1 MCPLIETYSRRDLTW
16 FSISRSLRNISERS
30 WWHGTFSQYSGKFY
44 FRYWINSIF
53 IIRFILLLFFFSR
66 KPLGISFLT
75 LDDLELSFYHNII
88 QPRCTLVI
96 EMHAALLNAIIR
108 DRLQSKSKKRQPIPR
123 VVPALRDQING
134 PDDMDIDDRKSV
146 LASRDVLERFA
157 KTWDKKVIS
166 SKDSRKGWECVLI
179 GCLYQVYIKRF
190 FNVSI

>member
-1 MCPLIETYSRRDLTW
+1 M
-16 FSISRSLRNISERS
+16 
-30 WWHGTFSQYSGKFY
+30 
-44 FRYWINSIF
+44 
-53 IIRFILLLFFFSR
+53 LLFFFSR